1 MPLGLRATEASRVL
15 EGNQLDPVR
24 SQTTY
29 CLPATPSPSVP
40 MPLWSLPPIT
50 VAMDARETHEQKFF
64 LISAIEIHM
73 PNMTLA
79 LSPSQDSQPL
89 GENGI

>member
-1 MPLGLRATEASRVL
+1 MPLG
-15 EGNQLDPVR
+15 
-24 SQTTY
+24 
-29 CLPATPSPSVP
+29 
-40 MPLWSLPPIT
+40 SLPPIT
-50 VAMDARETHEQKFF
+50 VAMDARETHEQRFF
-64 LISAIEIHM
+64 LISAIEIYM